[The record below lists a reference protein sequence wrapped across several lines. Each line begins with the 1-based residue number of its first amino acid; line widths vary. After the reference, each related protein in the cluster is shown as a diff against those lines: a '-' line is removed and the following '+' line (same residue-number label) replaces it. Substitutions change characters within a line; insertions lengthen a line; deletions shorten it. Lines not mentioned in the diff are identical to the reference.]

1 MAGQGGPG
9 GPQLHCWGSRHGGC
23 TSGQEKRLKDS
34 AWTTQEK
41 RGTVVDLGSWG
52 LVGWVGQPV
61 LPLLA
66 EQTGAG
72 DLTSL

>member
-41 RGTVVDLGSWG
+41 RGTVGRPGVLGSCWLG
-52 LVGWVGQPV
+52 GTTCAAP
-61 LPLLA
+61 
-66 EQTGAG
+66 
-72 DLTSL
+72 SC